1 MVLGRAH
8 ALPFNGP
15 TEKLDSGHQC
25 FESFG
30 LPFVEVFCP
39 IFKRLGHQERAS
51 PIVKISTMLTL
62 FGKRFDKLKVRV
74 LLASVIVIAGSAFML
89 FDSVMAA
96 KQRINE
102 SVERDLVSHSQST
115 LVSLVEA
122 FNLVDYTLKRGRQ
135 EWLETGNL
143 RPHGEFIQDFPNFRE
158 LIVQVAVIGADGYLE
173 DSSIT
178 DTPTKVYLGDRD
190 HFKVHQN
197 SKSDTV
203 FISKPLIGKVSGVK
217 TLQFTRPIFKGS
229 GEFAGVIVA
238 SLNPH
243 YLSQVTFDSIATAGL
258 VATIVGK
265 DGYVRV
271 VSRGTNEESIQ
282 ANVHTYD
289 LNGSAASVGDI
300 EPYLWRKSTI
310 GGLGI
315 SLFVGYPVEK
325 IGDRLLYVTWA
336 TTFAFFVMMVL
347 IVWYTTGIFRLI
359 STRTNLLLELEESN
373 VKANSANAM
382 KSKFV
387 AGISHELRTPLNGIL
402 GFAELVGMSDSL
414 EEAKKYGKVIHG
426 SADHLHH
433 LVNTLL
439 DLAKIEAG
447 QMSLVYTE
455 SKTWELFDSV
465 VSLHRYEA
473 EKKGLLLSLNISQES
488 PKLIKTDRIKLMQVM
503 NNLINNA
510 VKFTETGAIFVNVNA
525 KSNQWEI
532 SVVDTGVG
540 MSPQQMSGIFDR
552 FNNIKLESIN
562 TSDKQGAGLGM
573 ALCKELIELMNGTI
587 KLQSELN
594 VGTSVKIELPR
605 GVNENTV

>member
-1 MVLGRAH
+1 
-8 ALPFNGP
+8 
-15 TEKLDSGHQC
+15 
-25 FESFG
+25 
-30 LPFVEVFCP
+30 
-39 IFKRLGHQERAS
+39 
-51 PIVKISTMLTL
+51 MLTI
-62 FGKRFDKLKVRV
+62 FGNRFDKLKARV
-74 LLASVIVIAGSAFML
+74 LVATAIVIVGSGLML
-89 FDSVMAA
+89 FESVLVA

-122 FNLVDYTLKRGRQ
+122 FNLVDYTVKRARQ

-143 RPHGEFIQDFPNFRE
+143 RPHGEFIQDFPNFKE

-178 DTPTKVYLGDRD
+178 DSPTRVFLGDRE
-190 HFKVHQN
+190 HFKIHQN
-197 SKSDTV
+197 RKSDTV
-203 FISKPLIGKVSGVK
+203 FISQPLVGKVSGVK
-217 TLQFTRPIFKGS
+217 TIQFTRPIFKSRGDLV
-229 GEFAGVIVA
+229 GVVVA
-238 SLNPH
+238 SLNPY

-258 VATIVGK
+258 VAAIVGD
-265 DGYVRV
+265 DGFPRV
-271 VSRGTNEESIQ
+271 VSRNADSEAIEEQLKKFDFKPPI
-282 ANVHTYD
+282 
-289 LNGSAASVGDI
+289 ASDNPEG
-300 EPYLWRKSTI
+300 PYVWKRSTI
-310 GGLGI
+310 GSLDM
-315 SLFVGYPVEK
+315 SLFVGYPK
-325 IGDRLLYVTWA
+325 ARIGDRLSYLTWA
-336 TTFAFFVMMVL
+336 TGVAFFVMMLL
-347 IVWYTTGIFRLI
+347 IVWYTAGIFRLI
-359 STRTNLLLELEESN
+359 SSRTNLLLELEESN

-402 GFAELVGMSDSL
+402 GFAELVEMSGSL
-414 EEAKKYGKVIHG
+414 DEAKKYGKVIRG
-426 SADHLHH
+426 SADHLHQ

-473 EKKGLLLSLNISQES
+473 EKKGLLLSLNIAQEA

-510 VKFTETGAIFVNVNA
+510 VKFTEAGAIFVNVNA
-525 KSNQWEI
+525 SSSVWEI

-540 MSPQQMSGIFDR
+540 ISPQQMSGIFDR
-552 FNNIKLESIN
+552 FNNIKLENIN
-562 TSDKQGAGLGM
+562 TSDKAGAGLGM
-573 ALCKELIELMNGTI
+573 ALCKELIELMGGTI
-587 KLQSELN
+587 KLQSEVN

-605 GVNENTV
+605 GADDEN

>member
-1 MVLGRAH
+1 
-8 ALPFNGP
+8 
-15 TEKLDSGHQC
+15 
-25 FESFG
+25 
-30 LPFVEVFCP
+30 
-39 IFKRLGHQERAS
+39 
-51 PIVKISTMLTL
+51 MLTI
-62 FGKRFDKLKVRV
+62 FGNRFDKLKARV
-74 LLASVIVIAGSAFML
+74 LVATAIVIVGSGLML
-89 FDSVMAA
+89 FESVLVA

-122 FNLVDYTLKRGRQ
+122 FNLVDYTVKRARQ

-143 RPHGEFIQDFPNFRE
+143 RPHGEFIQDFPNFKE

-178 DTPTKVYLGDRD
+178 DSPTRVFLGDRE
-190 HFKVHQN
+190 HFKIHQN
-197 SKSDTV
+197 RKSDTV
-203 FISKPLIGKVSGVK
+203 FISQPLVGKVSGVK
-217 TLQFTRPIFKGS
+217 TIQFTRPIFKS
-229 GEFAGVIVA
+229 RGELVGVVVA
-238 SLNPH
+238 SLNPY

-258 VATIVGK
+258 VAAIVGD
-265 DGYVRV
+265 DGFPRV
-271 VSRGTNEESIQ
+271 VSRNADSEAIEEQLKKFDFKPPI
-282 ANVHTYD
+282 
-289 LNGSAASVGDI
+289 ASDNPEG
-300 EPYLWRKSTI
+300 PYVWKRSTI
-310 GGLGI
+310 GSLDM
-315 SLFVGYPVEK
+315 SLFVGYPK
-325 IGDRLLYVTWA
+325 ARIGDRLSYLTWA
-336 TTFAFFVMMVL
+336 TGVAFFVMMLL
-347 IVWYTTGIFRLI
+347 IVWYTAGIFRLI
-359 STRTNLLLELEESN
+359 SSRTNLLLELEESN

-402 GFAELVGMSDSL
+402 GFAELVEMSGSL
-414 EEAKKYGKVIHG
+414 DEAKKYGKVIRG
-426 SADHLHH
+426 SADHLHQ

-473 EKKGLLLSLNISQES
+473 EKKGLLLSLNIAQEA

-510 VKFTETGAIFVNVNA
+510 VKFTEAGAIFVNVNA
-525 KSNQWEI
+525 SSSVWEI

-540 MSPQQMSGIFDR
+540 ISPQQMSGIFDR
-552 FNNIKLESIN
+552 FNNIKLENIN
-562 TSDKQGAGLGM
+562 TSDKAGAGLGM
-573 ALCKELIELMNGTI
+573 ALCKELIELMGGTI
-587 KLQSELN
+587 KLQSEVN

-605 GVNENTV
+605 GADDEN

>member
-1 MVLGRAH
+1 MPRAVR
-8 ALPFNGP
+8 PFADADPCSAMKSHGQL
-15 TEKLDSGHQC
+15 EKVSL
-25 FESFG
+25 
-30 LPFVEVFCP
+30 
-39 IFKRLGHQERAS
+39 
-51 PIVKISTMLTL
+51 IVKISTMLTI

-74 LLASVIVIAGSAFML
+74 LVATVMVIAGSGFML
-89 FDSVMAA
+89 FDSVLVA

-122 FNLVDYTLKRGRQ
+122 FNLVDYTVKRGRQ

-143 RPHGEFIQDFPNFRE
+143 RPHGEFIQDFPNFKE

-178 DTPTKVYLGDRD
+178 DTPTKVYLGDRE

-197 SKSDTV
+197 SKRDAV

-217 TLQFTRPIFKGS
+217 SIQVTRPIFKGG

-238 SLNPH
+238 SLNPY

-258 VATIVGK
+258 VASLVGE

-271 VSRGTNEESIQ
+271 ASRGADEESIQ
-282 ANVHTYD
+282 SQLKDYEFN
-289 LNGSAASVGDI
+289 ASIAPERNKG
-300 EPYLWRKSTI
+300 PYLWRRSAVA
-310 GGLGI
+310 GLDI

-325 IGDRLLYVTWA
+325 IGDRLFYVTWA
-336 TTFAFFVMMVL
+336 NGLAFFVMMFL

-402 GFAELVGMSDSL
+402 GFAELVEMSGSL
-414 EEAKKYGKVIHG
+414 DEAKKYGKVIRG
-426 SADHLHH
+426 SADHLHQ
-433 LVNTLL
+433 LVNALL

-473 EKKGLLLSLNISQES
+473 EKKGLLLSLNIAQEA
-488 PKLIKTDRIKLMQVM
+488 PKLITTDRIKLMQVM

-510 VKFTETGAIFVNVNA
+510 VKFTENGAIFVNVNA
-525 KSNQWEI
+525 GPTHWKI

-540 MSPQQMSGIFDR
+540 ISPQQMSGIFDR
-552 FNNIKLESIN
+552 FNNIKLENIN
-562 TSDKQGAGLGM
+562 TSEKQGAGLGM

-587 KLQSELN
+587 KLQSEVN

-605 GVNENTV
+605 GVDENKV

>member
-1 MVLGRAH
+1 M
-8 ALPFNGP
+8 
-15 TEKLDSGHQC
+15 T
-25 FESFG
+25 
-30 LPFVEVFCP
+30 
-39 IFKRLGHQERAS
+39 
-51 PIVKISTMLTL
+51 ISTMLTI
-62 FGKRFDKLKVRV
+62 FGNRFDKLKARV
-74 LLASVIVIAGSAFML
+74 LVATAIVIVGSGLML
-89 FDSVMAA
+89 FESVLVA

-122 FNLVDYTLKRGRQ
+122 FNLVDYTVKRARQ

-143 RPHGEFIQDFPNFRE
+143 RPHGEFIQDFPNFKE

-178 DTPTKVYLGDRD
+178 DSPTRVFLGDRE
-190 HFKVHQN
+190 HFKIHQN
-197 SKSDTV
+197 RKSDTV
-203 FISKPLIGKVSGVK
+203 FISQPLVGKVSGVK
-217 TLQFTRPIFKGS
+217 TIQFTRPIFKS
-229 GEFAGVIVA
+229 RGELVGVVVA
-238 SLNPH
+238 SLNPY

-258 VATIVGK
+258 VAAIVGD
-265 DGYVRV
+265 DGFPRV
-271 VSRGTNEESIQ
+271 VSRNADSEAIEEQLKKFDFKPPI
-282 ANVHTYD
+282 
-289 LNGSAASVGDI
+289 ASDNPEG
-300 EPYLWRKSTI
+300 PYVWKRSTI
-310 GGLGI
+310 GSLDM
-315 SLFVGYPVEK
+315 SLFVGYPK
-325 IGDRLLYVTWA
+325 ARIGDRLSYLTWA
-336 TTFAFFVMMVL
+336 TGVAFFVMMLL
-347 IVWYTTGIFRLI
+347 IVWYTAGIFRLI
-359 STRTNLLLELEESN
+359 SSRTNLLLELEESN

-402 GFAELVGMSDSL
+402 GFAELVEMSGSL
-414 EEAKKYGKVIHG
+414 DEAKKYGKVIRG
-426 SADHLHH
+426 SADHLHQ

-473 EKKGLLLSLNISQES
+473 EKKGLLLSLNIAQEA

-510 VKFTETGAIFVNVNA
+510 VKFTEAGAIFVNVNA
-525 KSNQWEI
+525 SSSVWEI

-540 MSPQQMSGIFDR
+540 ISPQQMSGIFDR
-552 FNNIKLESIN
+552 FNNIKLENIN
-562 TSDKQGAGLGM
+562 TSDKAGAGLGM
-573 ALCKELIELMNGTI
+573 ALCKELIELMGGTI
-587 KLQSELN
+587 KLQSEVN

-605 GVNENTV
+605 GADDEN